1 MKIEQL
7 MTRNV
12 RTCQPQ
18 DSLNRPAQL
27 MWECDVGCI
36 PAVDASNRV
45 VGMITDRDI
54 AMATYL
60 QGRPPDAI
68 SLESVMTKK
77 VHVCRPDEDISVAE
91 QRMQKHQVRR
101 LPVTDAKGQ
110 LVGLISLND
119 IALEAARK
127 KGARK
132 PDVALG
138 DVALTLAEVC
148 QHRVEALAAQ

>member
-7 MTRNV
+7 MTRGV
-12 RTCQPQ
+12 HTCQPQ

-36 PAVDASNRV
+36 PVVDGDNHV
-45 VGMITDRDI
+45 VGVITDRDI

-60 QGRPPDAI
+60 QGRPPNAI
-68 SLESVMTKK
+68 ALESVMAKK
-77 VHVCRPDEDISVAE
+77 VHVCRSDEDVSIAE
-91 QRMQKHQVRR
+91 QRMQKHRVRR
-101 LPVTDAKGQ
+101 LPVTDAKGL

-119 IALEAARK
+119 IAIEAARK
-127 KGARK
+127 KGSRK
-132 PDVALG
+132 PDVALD

-148 QHRVEALAAQ
+148 QHRAEALAAQ

>member
-12 RTCQPQ
+12 KACRSQ
-18 DSLNRPAQL
+18 DSLNQPAQL

-36 PAVDASNRV
+36 PVLDADKRV
-45 VGMITDRDI
+45 VGIITDRDI

-60 QGRPPDAI
+60 QGRPPAAI
-68 SLESVMTKK
+68 SVENVMSKNI
-77 VHVCRPDEDISVAE
+77 HVCRTDEDISVAE
-91 QRMQKHQVRR
+91 QRMQKHRVRR
-101 LPVTDAKGQ
+101 VPVTDAKGL

-127 KGARK
+127 KGNRK
-132 PDVALG
+132 PDVTLN

-148 QHRVEALAAQ
+148 QHRAEALAAQ